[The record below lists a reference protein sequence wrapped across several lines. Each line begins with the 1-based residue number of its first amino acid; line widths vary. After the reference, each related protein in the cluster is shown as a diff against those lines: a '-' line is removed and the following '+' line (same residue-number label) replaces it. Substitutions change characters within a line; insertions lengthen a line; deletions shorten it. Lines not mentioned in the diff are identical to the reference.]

1 MFSRFRY
8 AAAALLCLP
17 ALASAELP
25 PALADALSRT
35 PISSSSVSVWISP
48 AGENRPVL
56 EHRARTLMQPASTI
70 KIATT
75 LAALDLL
82 RPDYTWET
90 LVLADA
96 APDKKG
102 LVRGITFVGSGD
114 PHLMIEQVWLVVERL
129 RQAGVRRIEGD
140 IAVDRSAFD
149 VPASSPG
156 SFDGAADR
164 SYNVDPDAMLVNLKS
179 VSVTLEPEANGRW
192 ARVSVLPALEGF
204 SVPER
209 VPLAKGA
216 CGVWKDKLKARFTDS
231 GVSFAGALPASC
243 GIKSLHVSRWSADEY
258 LTRLLRPMLARSGI
272 EWKGKV
278 REARAKK
285 TSGTVL
291 VRHESAPMASVVR
304 WVNKYSNNTMARHLF
319 LTLSRAD
326 GGPADKPAT
335 LRRGR
340 AVLEAWLEKAAG
352 PLPAGTYVD
361 NGSGLSRHTK
371 ISAETLGRVLN
382 YGFNS
387 YVMPELA
394 ASLPNA
400 GYDGTMKKR
409 TLKTGSAHIKT
420 GLIQNVRG
428 VAGYVTDVNAR
439 RWSVVVLM
447 NGANL
452 EDDQVFSQAVLG
464 WCARGGAQMLLQAQ
478 KARGR

>member
-164 SYNVDPDAMLVNLKS
+164 SYTVDPDAMLVNLKS

-204 SVPER
+204 SVLER

-272 EWKGKV
+272 EWKG
-278 REARAKK
+278 
-285 TSGTVL
+285 
-291 VRHESAPMASVVR
+291 
-304 WVNKYSNNTMARHLF
+304 
-319 LTLSRAD
+319 
-326 GGPADKPAT
+326 
-335 LRRGR
+335 
-340 AVLEAWLEKAAG
+340 
-352 PLPAGTYVD
+352 
-361 NGSGLSRHTK
+361 
-371 ISAETLGRVLN
+371 
-382 YGFNS
+382 
-387 YVMPELA
+387 
-394 ASLPNA
+394 
-400 GYDGTMKKR
+400 
-409 TLKTGSAHIKT
+409 
-420 GLIQNVRG
+420 
-428 VAGYVTDVNAR
+428 
-439 RWSVVVLM
+439 
-447 NGANL
+447 
-452 EDDQVFSQAVLG
+452 
-464 WCARGGAQMLLQAQ
+464 
-478 KARGR
+478 